1 MSNEKIEE
9 TKIEYILKGDYYV
22 PNLYLPEENYLYY
35 ISPDE
40 DFSNDLKIDIYRKKI
55 LKNVNKQKRKYIKK
69 QMDYMYEN
77 IMNYSDYVTEKY
89 YRNGFCDAFELFLGL
104 LQ

>member
-1 MSNEKIEE
+1 MDRLRKVKNKD
-9 TKIEYILKGDYYV
+9 ILKDWYECR
-22 PNLYLPEENYLYY
+22 EENYLCH

-40 DFSNDLKIDIYRKKI
+40 DFSNDLKIDIYTKKI
-55 LKNVNKQKRKYIKK
+55 LKNLNKQKRKYIKK
-69 QMDYMYEN
+69 QLDN
-77 IMNYSDYVTEKY
+77 IYDNVMNYSNYITEKY

>member
-1 MSNEKIEE
+1 MNKFR
-9 TKIEYILKGDYYV
+9 KVNNKDILKDWYE
-22 PNLYLPEENYLYY
+22 NREENYLYY

>member
-1 MSNEKIEE
+1 MDRLRKVNNKD
-9 TKIEYILKGDYYV
+9 ILKDWYECR
-22 PNLYLPEENYLYY
+22 EENYLSH

-40 DFSNDLKIDIYRKKI
+40 DFSNDLKIDIYRKNI

-77 IMNYSDYVTEKY
+77 IMNYSDYITEKY

>member
-1 MSNEKIEE
+1 MDRLKKAKNKD
-9 TKIEYILKGDYYV
+9 ILKDWYECR
-22 PNLYLPEENYLYY
+22 EENYLCH

-69 QMDYMYEN
+69 QLDNMYDN
-77 IMNYSDYVTEKY
+77 VMNYSDYVTEKY

-104 LQ
+104 LE